1 MSLKK
6 RNEIWWIDFTSPN
19 GERIRRSTGTENKV
33 QAQEFHDQLKAE
45 FWRVQKLGDK
55 PNRTWDQACV
65 RWLTETQHK
74 SSHLDDVSKIK
85 WLQNFLRGRVLS
97 KITREEIIAIGEF
110 KKNESSGATANR
122 YLALIRAIL
131 NRACH
136 EWEWIDRAPK
146 VKMYKEIKRR
156 VRWITVE
163 QVRVLLSEL
172 PSHQKV
178 VMIFALSTGLRQSN
192 VLNLTWQQIDLKRKT
207 AWIYGDQAKGK
218 EDIHVSLSEHVIDLL
233 KSQLGNHPEY
243 VFTYRKA
250 PIGNINTRAWRN
262 ALKRAGI
269 ENFRWHDLRHT
280 WASWLIQN
288 GTPLYS
294 LQEMG
299 GWQSSEMV
307 RRYAHLAPANMSQHA
322 EVVGS
327 LLYGTNTSQT
337 EIKKDL
343 QLM

>member
-163 QVRVLLSEL
+163 QVRTLLSEL
-172 PSHQKV
+172 PSHQKI